1 MTLRVCLRKAAP
13 TSPST
18 TSSKQVLAMSFPVGD
33 VRNFFALASLPMA
46 GSPSGEAMPVAAP
59 STVQNMQSPG
69 ARSGSSAS
77 RRPLRGAGNGGNG
90 GSGGQRATRGGR
102 GAGGAVRG
110 AARRTGGRGRH
121 AVHSGD
127 SSLIDDAAELSGQD
141 DEDEQPEASETDN
154 DRRFINDDAMSTF
167 SSLNGFRGPEDNLF
181 ARHGPMAS
189 YDPEEEPAAKKT
201 RRLPKVLQALQPLG
215 LYCDYT
221 TIMPFARLL
230 PRISHLVSPY
240 TWYHRFSDTRCAT
253 AGIINDNE
261 FLSSALVAWLQDHD
275 EQLRFARLFA
285 SYGNTDAEPLRQL
298 ARMQVHLMVYIV

>member
-1 MTLRVCLRKAAP
+1 MTLRICLRKAAP

-46 GSPSGEAMPVAAP
+46 ASPSGEAMPVAAP
-59 STVQNMQSPG
+59 SPVQNMQSPSARG
-69 ARSGSSAS
+69 AGNAA
-77 RRPLRGAGNGGNG
+77 RRPLRGAGNSGNG
-90 GSGGQRATRGGR
+90 GQRGGR
-102 GAGGAVRG
+102 GGRGRRG
-110 AARRTGGRGRH
+110 AARGGVRRGRH
-121 AVHSGD
+121 AGH

-141 DEDEQPEASETDN
+141 DGDEQPEGSETDN
-154 DRRFINDDAMSTF
+154 DRRFINDDVMSM
-167 SSLNGFRGPEDNLF
+167 SSSVNGFRGPDDNLF

-189 YDPEEEPAAKKT
+189 YEPEEEPAAKKT

-215 LYCDYT
+215 LYCDYSA
-221 TIMPFARLL
+221 ILPFAKLL

-240 TWYHRFSDTRCAT
+240 AWYHRFSDTRCAT

-298 ARMQVHLMVYIV
+298 ARMQVHVVVSCANSFILCNF